1 MEITVEIQDIL
12 YKASLQRPLSIAIPM
27 QNGESNPNAWYCENP
42 RMEPV
47 VMGDFV
53 GAVAQGS
60 SVNFRNVYFNPHGN
74 GTHTESVNHISDLP
88 ISVNS
93 CFTKYFFT
101 AQLISVFPKIVGDD
115 AVVQKDDVL
124 SQLQAPALDALVLR
138 TLPNDETKKYAR
150 YSNQNPPY
158 IAADLMA
165 ALAQKGI
172 LHFITD
178 LPSVDRERDEGKLAG
193 HKAFWQYPDEIR
205 AQATITELAF
215 IDNTIP
221 DGLYLLEM
229 QVAAWE
235 NDAAPSRPVLYS
247 LEKMI

>member
-1 MEITVEIQDIL
+1 MEITVKIHNIL
-12 YKASLQRPLSIAIPM
+12 YKANLQKPLSIAIAM

-42 RMEPV
+42 RIEPV

-60 SVNFRNVYFNPHGN
+60 SVNFRNVIFNPHGN

-88 ISVNS
+88 ITVNS

-101 AQLISVFPKIVGDD
+101 AQLISVSSKTLSED
-115 AVVQKDDVL
+115 AIVQKEDVL
-124 SQLQAPALDALVLR
+124 SQLQIPVLDALVLR
-138 TLPNDETKKYAR
+138 TLPNDETKKHAR

-158 IAADLMA
+158 IAADLME
-165 ALAQKGI
+165 ALAKEGV

-178 LPSVDRERDEGKLAG
+178 LPSVDREKDDGLLAG
-193 HKAFWQYPDEIR
+193 HKAFWQYPDAVR
-205 AQATITELAF
+205 TQATITELAF
-215 IDNTIP
+215 IDNSIP
-221 DGLYLLEM
+221 DGIYLLEM

-235 NDAAPSRPVLYS
+235 NDAAPSRPVLYA
-247 LEKMI
+247 LEKSI